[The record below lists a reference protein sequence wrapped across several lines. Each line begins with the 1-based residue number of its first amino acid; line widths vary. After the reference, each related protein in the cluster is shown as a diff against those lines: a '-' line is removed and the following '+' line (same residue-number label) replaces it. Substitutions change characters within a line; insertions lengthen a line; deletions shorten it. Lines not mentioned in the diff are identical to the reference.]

1 MKTKINNKN
10 KKNRQKDKKI
20 LLTFLLLTIRIS
32 FPMGTS
38 TWFRSVSFC
47 ISVTI
52 KMRVSD
58 LKVQVNSLILQK
70 MRYDWNWLLISSVCL
85 RRLTDNIFSNLM
97 VSFLCNIVSAM
108 AGWFILNSCNIAGK
122 WFMES
127 RHLTNVKESNKA
139 IIREIWI
146 PLYFMIFNIV

>member
-32 FPMGTS
+32 FPMG
-38 TWFRSVSFC
+38 
-47 ISVTI
+47 
-52 KMRVSD
+52 
-58 LKVQVNSLILQK
+58 
-70 MRYDWNWLLISSVCL
+70 L

-127 RHLTNVKESNKA
+127 PHLTKVKQSNKE
-139 IIREIWI
+139 IIRDIWI
-146 PLYFMIFNIV
+146 SYVFHDFLYSVATFSIRNKTEEESIFLEAKCLQGDK